1 MLNAKVLLT
10 MHRENEGM
18 KDGWRDL
25 ENGKRETWI
34 LMLLTPVALFI
45 LIHFTNIF
53 FSDAINIKYKNII

>member
-25 ENGKRETWI
+25 ENDKERKERD
-34 LMLLTPVALFI
+34 LDFDVADPCCFV
-45 LIHFTNIF
+45 HTYSF
-53 FSDAINIKYKNII
+53 YEW

>member
-25 ENGKRETWI
+25 GNDKRI

-45 LIHFTNIF
+45 SIHFTTGTF
-53 FSDAINIKYKNII
+53 